1 MCYYLEQLEQLEKG
15 KEYKLT
21 NLKNKYIKT
30 NEKELADMLNI
41 LKVDELI
48 IHLEENTDFVND
60 LGYLKFKKDGIMV
73 TEFDYEYLLLGKDL
87 TKEEYLE
94 VQKVDV
100 MHKLGLRLN
109 TYYDLFFSKG
119 NKVAY
124 ENRVKQ
130 CLVQIES
137 DIQLLKRD
145 LEYTLLLFLTRE
157 TLEKLLTMEDIKLE
171 KLN

>member
-1 MCYYLEQLEQLEKG
+1 MSYYLEQFEKG

-41 LKVDELI
+41 LKVDEII
-48 IHLEENTDFVND
+48 IHLEEKTDFIND
-60 LGYLKFKKDGIMV
+60 LGYLKFKKDGKIV

-100 MHKLGLRLN
+100 MHKIGLRLN

-124 ENRVKQ
+124 ENRVNQ

-137 DIQLLKRD
+137 DIELLKRD

-157 TLEKLLTMEDIKLE
+157 TLENLLKLEDVEVE